1 MAKRNYLVEGL
12 SGAGKSSV
20 YEELIG
26 RGYKAISTDRAW
38 KRSDPDAG
46 LPGGRAQYANSMWD
60 EQKAVGELE
69 SPEPDVLFVCGSSRN
84 RDRFLPYFTKIFNLR
99 IDDDTMRRR
108 LHERTNNDFGKQP
121 EELELM
127 LRLNRSDEKPAGA
140 IDVDAT
146 QPLDQV
152 VDEVLRLANCRTV
165 ASDSTLTPWSKRG
178 SATGQSFVISESALP
193 IVQAAAGRRK
203 RIVRGASDEFWDV
216 LGRETITRIDY
227 AWSGYVLATLLP
239 YLDEQGID
247 LMHSDHDEVASTI
260 SQTREG
266 SVFVL
271 TSDHRERY
279 LARLDPSAFD
289 GAVLRRYYEQFHE
302 TTAEGVDYAM
312 LDGIAFFRDT
322 LAPLDSAVVAVFSHR
337 IVPAPAE
344 LHADIYARGAYSTL
358 CEWPLRFEPLI
369 DGVPERGVE
378 VCVALPHPRECV
390 GVVVVV
396 AVA

>member
-1 MAKRNYLVEGL
+1 MARRNYLVEGL

-20 YEELIG
+20 YEELIR

-38 KRSDPDAG
+38 KSHADPDTG
-46 LPGGRAQYANSMWD
+46 LSDRPIHYDNSMWD
-60 EQKAVGELE
+60 EQRAVSELE
-69 SPEPDVLFVCGSSRN
+69 SPQPEVLFVCGSSRN

-108 LHERTNNDFGKQP
+108 LQERTNNEFGKQP
-121 EELELM
+121 EEVELM
-127 LRLNRSDEKPAGA
+127 LRLNRSDERPAGA

-152 VDEVLRLANCRTV
+152 VDELLRLANCRPV
-165 ASDSTLTPWSKRG
+165 SDSTLTPWSKRG
-178 SATGQSFVISESALP
+178 SAIGQSFVISESALP
-193 IVQAAAGRRK
+193 IVQAAASPRK
-203 RIVRGASDEFWDV
+203 RIVRGTSDEFWDV
-216 LGRETITRIDY
+216 LGRETITRFEY

-247 LMHSDHDEVASTI
+247 LLHSDHDEVASTI

-289 GAVLRRYYEQFHE
+289 GAVLRRYYEEFNE
-302 TTAEGVDYAM
+302 TAAEGVDYAM

-322 LAPLDSAVVAVFSHR
+322 LAPLESAIVTVF
-337 IVPAPAE
+337 I
-344 LHADIYARGAYSTL
+344 IG
-358 CEWPLRFEPLI
+358 
-369 DGVPERGVE
+369 
-378 VCVALPHPRECV
+378 
-390 GVVVVV
+390 
-396 AVA
+396 

>member
-20 YEELIG
+20 YEELIR

-38 KRSDPDAG
+38 KYHADPDTG
-46 LPGGRAQYANSMWD
+46 LPGRPIHSDNSMWD
-60 EQKAVGELE
+60 QQKAVRELE
-69 SPEPDVLFVCGSSRN
+69 SPEPEVLFVCGSSRN

-108 LHERTNNDFGKQP
+108 LQGRTNNEFGKQP

-127 LRLNRSDEKPAGA
+127 LTLNRSDEKPAGA

-146 QPLDQV
+146 QPLHQV
-152 VDEVLRLANCRTV
+152 VDELLRLANCRPV
-165 ASDSTLTPWSKRG
+165 SDSTLTLWSKRS
-178 SATGQSFVISESALP
+178 SAIAQSFVISESALP
-193 IVQAAAGRRK
+193 IVQAAASPRK
-203 RIVRGASDEFWDV
+203 RILRGTSDEFWDV
-216 LGRETITRIDY
+216 LGRETITRIEY
-227 AWSGYVLATLLP
+227 LWSGDVLATLMP

-247 LMHSDHDEVASTI
+247 LMHSDHDEVASAL
-260 SQTREG
+260 SQTREA

-289 GAVLRRYYEQFHE
+289 GAVLRRYYEEFNE
-302 TTAEGVDYAM
+302 TAAEGVDYAM

-322 LAPLDSAVVAVFSHR
+322 LAPLESAIVAVF
-337 IVPAPAE
+337 I
-344 LHADIYARGAYSTL
+344 IG
-358 CEWPLRFEPLI
+358 
-369 DGVPERGVE
+369 
-378 VCVALPHPRECV
+378 
-390 GVVVVV
+390 
-396 AVA
+396 